1 VKTSTLEKTAQNIAI
16 ILVMLFFMLPL
27 FWLFTTAFKFG
38 REAFAI
44 PPKWIFFEYT
54 LKNFQEVLQN
64 SQIGLFL
71 TNSIIITTGATLL
84 SLLLGVPAG
93 YAIARSKSVLIN
105 ASSYFFLLLLMIPP
119 IAMLIPFYLLMRDV
133 KLLGTYLALILLD
146 TAFDASFVVWMM
158 RSYFKD
164 VPQEMEEAALVD
176 GASHLQA
183 FFKIALP
190 LSVPGI
196 VASALYCII
205 FSWNDFLFALML
217 TSPATKT
224 MPLGILATFSAVEI
238 SWGRMAVS
246 EPLLCARAD
255 HGCGQRINNRRPP
268 TVDSR
273 KICLRG
279 WQSAV
284 GGRRKVKI
292 YVQPNYY
299 APNVVRKTGP
309 ARSART
315 THL

>member
-1 VKTSTLEKTAQNIAI
+1 MKTSAFEKTAQNIAI
-16 ILVMLFFMLPL
+16 ILVILFFMLPL

-44 PPKWIFFEYT
+44 PPKWLIFEYT
-54 LKNFQEVLQN
+54 LKNFQEVWQN
-64 SQIGLFL
+64 SQITLFL
-71 TNSIIITTGATLL
+71 TNSIIISAGATLL

-93 YAIARSKSVLIN
+93 YAIARSKSRLIN
-105 ASSYFFLLLLMIPP
+105 GSSYFFLLLLMIPP
-119 IAMLIPFYLLMRDV
+119 IAMLIPFYLLMRDLR
-133 KLLGTYLALILLD
+133 LLGTYAAVILLD

-183 FFKIALP
+183 FFRIALP
-190 LSVPGI
+190 LSIPGI

-238 SWGRMAVS
+238 SWGRMAVMCIFAMI
-246 EPLLCARAD
+246 PAMIIALLL
-255 HGCGQRINNRRPP
+255 NR
-268 TVDSR
+268 
-273 KICLRG
+273 
-279 WQSAV
+279 
-284 GGRRKVKI
+284 
-292 YVQPNYY
+292 YFVQGLTMG
-299 APNVVRKTGP
+299 AAKG
-309 ARSART
+309 
-315 THL
+315 